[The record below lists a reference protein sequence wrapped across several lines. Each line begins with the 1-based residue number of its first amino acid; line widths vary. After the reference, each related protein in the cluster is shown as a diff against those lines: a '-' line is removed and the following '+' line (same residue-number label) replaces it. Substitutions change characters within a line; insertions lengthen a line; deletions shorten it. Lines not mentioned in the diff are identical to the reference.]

1 MQEGSDTFN
10 ITTLMPVCESFGFA
24 EEIRKKTSGLALP
37 QLVFSHWEV
46 LDIDPFWIPTT
57 EEEYTHYGDKAD
69 AENIARR
76 YMNQVRKR
84 KGLKVEEKVVAHA
97 EKQRT
102 IKRNK

>member
-1 MQEGSDTFN
+1 M
-10 ITTLMPVCESFGFA
+10 L
-24 EEIRKKTSGLALP
+24 
-37 QLVFSHWEV
+37 SHWEV
-46 LDIDPFWIPTT
+46 LEVDPFWIPTT

-84 KGLKVEEKVVAHA
+84 KGLPVEEKMVVHG

-102 IKRNK
+102 IKKNK